1 MPKIKIEIEIDYA
14 ALYCLQDQGSN
25 KDISGVVGDVLNRY
39 SENEIMEMPCCKHIN
54 CGETATNHTC
64 EEHSHVLRSICEK
77 PVTQHLCSE
86 HNGLEK
92 LKEAEEKIKRL
103 ELQIAR
109 RDYIGEWL

>member
-1 MPKIKIEIEIDYA
+1 
-14 ALYCLQDQGSN
+14 
-25 KDISGVVGDVLNRY
+25 
-39 SENEIMEMPCCKHIN
+39 
-54 CGETATNHTC
+54 
-64 EEHSHVLRSICEK
+64 
-77 PVTQHLCSE
+77 VTQHLCSE